1 MFRYTF
7 RSGNSS
13 GAYRGKGSGKRR
25 IPRPLLCGL
34 AILAAVVLLLW
45 GTAAYLQ
52 QYMVYSAE
60 GGRLVLPG
68 RPVPS
73 AEVDTSPLPD
83 LVVVE
88 ETARNG

>member
-1 MFRYTF
+1 MSRHSS
-7 RSGNSS
+7 RSGNGA

-25 IPRPLLCGL
+25 IPRPLLWGL
-34 AILAAVVLLLW
+34 AVLAAVVLLLW
-45 GTAAYLQ
+45 GAAAHLQ

-68 RPVPS
+68 RTVPS

-83 LVVVE
+83 LIVVE